1 MTKEQKLFKVGLKKL
16 DTYDTIRKERE
27 LTYAEQMEE
36 NKIKEV
42 LFGSVRNYGID
53 LARKMTQ
60 KYKLPSDCFADLC
73 QDLAIIFY
81 EKYRQYDPDQT
92 TPCTYFVRYF
102 KQVIS
107 SYLIKNIHKLSQY
120 DTNNLLKV
128 RKGINYYESKGIPWT
143 EEMLSIRTG
152 LSTKVVHST
161 LVYSY
166 ASNYAQIDEAF
177 DLKSHIKTPE
187 EAYAEKESHE
197 TLLHALKKNSSKEE
211 LELLLLRVNMDGHKE
226 MPYET
231 IARKMEMSVR
241 DVKRTINGCICKLNQ
256 DHSMME
262 HFAKPT
268 ANTYKNTLV
277 LQENTTPLLE
287 KQLDDFLAAMSNI

>member
-1 MTKEQKLFKVGLKKL
+1 MTKEQKLFKIGLRKL
-16 DTYDTIRKERE
+16 DRYDEIRKVRE
-27 LTYAEQMEE
+27 LTYAEETEE

-53 LARKMTQ
+53 LAHKMTQ
-60 KYKLPSDCFADLC
+60 KYKLPNDCFYDLC

-81 EKYRQYDPDQT
+81 EKYRLYNPEQT

-107 SYLIKNIHKLSQY
+107 SYLTKNIHKLSQY

-128 RKGINYYESKGIPWT
+128 RKEINYYESKGIAWT

-152 LSTKVVHST
+152 LSSKVVHST
-161 LVYSY
+161 LIYGY
-166 ASNYAQIDEAF
+166 ASNYAQIDEAY
-177 DLKSHIKTPE
+177 DLKAHIKTPE

-197 TLLHALKKNSSKEE
+197 TLLEALKNNSSPEE
-211 LELLLLRVNMDGHKE
+211 LNLLLMRINAEGIKE

-231 IARKMEMSVR
+231 IARNVDMPVR
-241 DVKRTINGCICKLNQ
+241 EVKRRINSCICKLNQ
-256 DHSMME
+256 DQAMME
-262 HFAKPT
+262 HFAKRT
-268 ANTYKNTLV
+268 VSTYKNTLV
-277 LQENTTPLLE
+277 LQDNTTPLLDE
-287 KQLDDFLAAMSNI
+287 QLDDFLTALENV